1 MTGRHHFRR
10 GDGYHYNPIVLE
22 YGRKILPQLFK
33 RNNYKTLLVG
43 KDQPCGTTMNANDPQ
58 GRISR
63 GIIPEKKQNIK
74 KYQNYHN
81 LA

>member
-43 KDQPCGTTMNANDPQ
+43 KDQPCGTTMNANDPK
-58 GRISR
+58 GRIFR
-63 GIIPEKKQNIK
+63 EKCQN
-74 KYQNYHN
+74 NHN
-81 LA
+81 PT